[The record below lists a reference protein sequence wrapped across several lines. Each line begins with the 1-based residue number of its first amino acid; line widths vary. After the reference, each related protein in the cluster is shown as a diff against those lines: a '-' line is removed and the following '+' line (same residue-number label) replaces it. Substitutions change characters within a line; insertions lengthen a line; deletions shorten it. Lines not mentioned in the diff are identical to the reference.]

1 MDTADAVKKI
11 LNKND
16 GWLQLKEVL
25 DLGINKQS
33 FYNYVKENGLE
44 RVGHGVYVADDVWV
58 DALYLIHLRS
68 DQVVFSHETAL
79 FLHDMTDKEPSY
91 YSVTVKT
98 GYNPH
103 RLKED
108 GIKVYTIKDELHE
121 MGLAQAKTSF
131 GHMVPVYDK
140 ERTLCD
146 IVRSRNNVE
155 IQVFQEALKS
165 YGKQQDKNLRALMQ
179 YAAALNITTIL
190 KPYLEVLL

>member
-25 DLGINKQS
+25 DMGINKQS
-33 FYNYVKENGLE
+33 FYNYVKESSLE
-44 RVGHGVYVADDVWV
+44 RVAHGIYVADDVWV
-58 DALYLIHLRS
+58 DAMYLIHLRS
-68 DQVVFSHETAL
+68 DQVIFSHETAL
-79 FLHDMTDKEPSY
+79 FLHGMTDREPSY

-108 GIKVYTIKDELHE
+108 GIKAYTIKDELHE
-121 MGLAQAKTSF
+121 MGLAQAKTPF

-146 IVRSRNNVE
+146 IVRSRSNVE
-155 IQVFQEALKS
+155 LQVFQEALKS
-165 YGKQQDKNLRALMQ
+165 YGKQQDKNLRALLQ